1 MSCSWFVCWTMTGR
15 VDGTFS
21 SITDFFG
28 IFLLFL
34 LLIEGLCSAY
44 SNKTS
49 CFLGN
54 RICVT
59 FIDCAIETSFPR
71 LWSCYVYIP
80 FWNEMDWILNAVS
93 FVVVFGN
100 CLIKKLYWNSLSLSP
115 LCVMCFFFPSKILL
129 IQLLNY
135 RLVEIGFRLG
145 AQKDRWSRPSSTR
158 AHSTAMK
165 ELLPRHPVGIRLTW
179 APRAR
184 ICGLSLVPCRNL
196 YPKRLSH
203 YSGK

>member
-1 MSCSWFVCWTMTGR
+1 MVRLLNDDWTSGRDFFFYNWLFRNFSTFFVINWRTLFCLFKQNKLLFGKSYMRDVYWLCNR
-15 VDGTFS
+15 NQFS
-21 SITDFFG
+21 SFMVLLCIYSILKWNGLNFKCRQFCCRFRQLPYKE
-28 IFLLFL
+28 IILKFL
-34 LLIEGLCSAY
+34 
-44 SNKTS
+44 
-49 CFLGN
+49 
-54 RICVT
+54 
-59 FIDCAIETSFPR
+59 
-71 LWSCYVYIP
+71 
-80 FWNEMDWILNAVS
+80 ILVPIVCNV
-93 FVVVFGN
+93 
-100 CLIKKLYWNSLSLSP
+100 
-115 LCVMCFFFPSKILL
+115 FFFPSKILL